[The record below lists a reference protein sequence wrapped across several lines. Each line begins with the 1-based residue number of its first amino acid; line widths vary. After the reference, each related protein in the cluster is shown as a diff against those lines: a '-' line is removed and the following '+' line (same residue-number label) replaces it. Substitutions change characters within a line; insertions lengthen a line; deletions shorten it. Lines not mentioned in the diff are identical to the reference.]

1 MNLKLTLDNL
11 KIGQK
16 AIITNESIDMLPL
29 KLVEFGCMKG
39 SEIEILHF
47 APFKDPIYIKMNEAH
62 IAIRKEVA
70 RLIEVEV
77 AIADN

>member
-1 MNLKLTLDNL
+1 
-11 KIGQK
+11 
-16 AIITNESIDMLPL
+16 
-29 KLVEFGCMKG
+29 MKG

-47 APFKDPIYIKMNEAH
+47 APFKDPIYIKMNDAH

-77 AIADN
+77 KVAIVDN